1 MTSGSRGP
9 VRRHL
14 PLILFVVFVVW
25 IVLVIVLIAVKPGS
39 ATQ

>member
-1 MTSGSRGP
+1 MTSSSRGS

-25 IVLVIVLIAVKPGS
+25 IALVIVLIAVKPGS